1 MELRKIS
8 EQETE
13 LYIYGLITKKDI
25 FDIFFGTGQ
34 DKTEALTLKD
44 ALKQVDTP
52 NLTVRINSKG
62 GDVDQGLAIYG
73 LLSTFKGHVKTVV
86 DGFACSVASV
96 IFMAGKERIVPE
108 NGVLL
113 IHNAWT
119 SASGDSN
126 AMKKVAEDL
135 EKVTQ
140 PSIDIYTKKTK
151 LSEKEIKALMDRE
164 TWITSKEAFDWGF
177 STSQTREGEYQQS
190 IEADMVH
197 HLVVQNKELQKQIE
211 EIKQEGSATI
221 EKYRLTDKEFKETL
235 HEAIKRAGK
244 QMYEEMKKDLT
255 EGSPKEEPVGL
266 FHEQIKNKEETDS
279 WESFFN
285 AKNERK
291 VIKNEN

>member
-13 LYIYGLITKKDI
+13 LYIYGPISKKD
-25 FDIFFGTGQ
+25 FVDVLFGVGN
-34 DKTEALTLKD
+34 DKTEAIKLKD
-44 ALKQVDTP
+44 ALAQVDTP

-73 LLSTFKGHVKTVV
+73 LLSTFKGHVKTIV

-96 IFMAGKERIVPE
+96 VFMAGKERIVPE

-126 AMKKVAEDL
+126 AMKKIAEDL

-140 PSIDIYTKKTK
+140 PSIDIYTKKTN
-151 LSEKEIKALMDRE
+151 LSEEEIKELMDKE

-190 IEADMVH
+190 AEADIVH
-197 HLVVQNKELQKQIE
+197 HLVVQNKELQKQVE
-211 EIKQEGSATI
+211 
-221 EKYRLTDKEFKETL
+221 EFKEESNKTKDML
-235 HEAIKRAGK
+235 HNSATQSKELYNVLLQKIKNDTKLDEIEKRLSQLETKPIKR
-244 QMYEEMKKDLT
+244 Q
-255 EGSPKEEPVGL
+255 
-266 FHEQIKNKEETDS
+266 KNLKPERKDS

-285 AKNERK
+285 AKK
-291 VIKNEN
+291 